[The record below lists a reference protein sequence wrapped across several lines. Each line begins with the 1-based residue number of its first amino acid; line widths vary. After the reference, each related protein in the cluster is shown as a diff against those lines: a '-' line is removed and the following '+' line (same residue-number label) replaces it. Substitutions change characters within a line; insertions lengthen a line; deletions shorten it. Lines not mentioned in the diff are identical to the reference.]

1 MTTTIRKKHS
11 TTFEELKNRIL
22 SNPVARA
29 AYNESQ
35 KTWRLREFLINARE
49 RAGFTQT
56 DLAAQLDVS
65 PSNISRI
72 ENNPDHANIKTIF
85 RYLDACNADIDFVI
99 PGKN

>member
-1 MTTTIRKKHS
+1 MTTRKKHS
-11 TTFEELKNRIL
+11 TTFEELKNRVL
-22 SNPVARA
+22 ANPTALA
-29 AYNESQ
+29 AYRKSQ
-35 KTWRLREFLINARE
+35 KTWKLRAFLINARE

-85 RYLDACNADIDFVI
+85 KYLDACNADVDFVI
-99 PGKN
+99 PGNK

>member
-1 MTTTIRKKHS
+1 MTTTRKKHS
-11 TTFEELKNRIL
+11 TTFEELKVKIL
-22 SNPVARA
+22 SNPEARA
-29 AYNESQ
+29 SYNESQ
-35 KTWRLREFLINARE
+35 KTWKLREFLINARE

-85 RYLDACNADIDFVI
+85 KYLDACNADVDFVI
-99 PGKN
+99 PGNK

>member
-1 MTTTIRKKHS
+1 MTTTRKKHS
-11 TTFEELKNRIL
+11 TTFEELKTKIL
-22 SNPVARA
+22 ANPEARA

-35 KTWRLREFLINARE
+35 KTWKLREFLIRARE

-85 RYLDACNADIDFVI
+85 KYLDACNADVDFVI
-99 PGKN
+99 PGNK